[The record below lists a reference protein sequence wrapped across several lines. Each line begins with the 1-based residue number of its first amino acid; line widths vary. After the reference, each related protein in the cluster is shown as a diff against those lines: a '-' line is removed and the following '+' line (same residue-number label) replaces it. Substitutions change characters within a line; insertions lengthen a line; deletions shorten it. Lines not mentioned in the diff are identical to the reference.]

1 MVDDGTKKVQ
11 NNVSGSLTNQIFKGD
26 KIYLKDGAMAF
37 KPLGME
43 TVLEQDEA
51 VNASFYN
58 KSRKQKLM
66 APKTTEQ
73 NIAMQ
78 HRLDFSSAE
87 DFISM
92 PRAALMDLSIKEE

>member
-1 MVDDGTKKVQ
+1 
-11 NNVSGSLTNQIFKGD
+11 
-26 KIYLKDGAMAF
+26 MAF

-51 VNASFYN
+51 VNASFYDRS
-58 KSRKQKLM
+58 KKQQKFL

-92 PRAALMDLSIKEE
+92 PRSALLDLSIKEE

>member
-1 MVDDGTKKVQ
+1 MRDDGTRTVSQ

-58 KSRKQKLM
+58 GKR
-66 APKTTEQ
+66 
-73 NIAMQ
+73 
-78 HRLDFSSAE
+78 
-87 DFISM
+87 
-92 PRAALMDLSIKEE
+92 